1 MLALVTDLL
10 PVFVLMTASRISL
23 RSILGWASVVGLLTF
38 PLLSVSGAVDMFLK
52 IDGIKGE
59 SRDKINKDS
68 IDVLSWSWGMS
79 NAGGSKTG
87 GKGGKPNV
95 QEISLT
101 KYFDIS
107 SPALMLSTL
116 KGTRHPKAVLSVIKR
131 GGDTSK
137 ANEFLVITLND
148 VQVTSL
154 SSGGS
159 SDEDRF
165 TENVTLD
172 FTSFKL
178 DYIPTDQKGK
188 AADKVSVK
196 YDISTNKAE

>member
-1 MLALVTDLL
+1 MIADSRGVFAEAFLLALVTDLL

-101 KYFDIS
+101 KYFERRLW
-107 SPALMLSTL
+107 AL
-116 KGTRHPKAVLSVIKR
+116 V
-131 GGDTSK
+131 
-137 ANEFLVITLND
+137 
-148 VQVTSL
+148 
-154 SSGGS
+154 
-159 SDEDRF
+159 
-165 TENVTLD
+165 
-172 FTSFKL
+172 
-178 DYIPTDQKGK
+178 Y
-188 AADKVSVK
+188 
-196 YDISTNKAE
+196 